1 MKRHGVLCYK
11 ANKVSWLYLSQDAC
25 FGLSVP
31 SFWVSVFS
39 NTIIYVL
46 NYTPSNLPPHSF
58 VSFPNKHRQII
69 YNCFLL
75 VEFVY
80 LVS

>member
-1 MKRHGVLCYK
+1 MF
-11 ANKVSWLYLSQDAC
+11 W
-25 FGLSVP
+25 SVFTGMEKLRA

-39 NTIIYVL
+39 NAIIYVL
-46 NYTPSNLPPHSF
+46 NYTPSSLPPHGF
-58 VSFPNKHRQII
+58 VSFPSKHHQII
-69 YNCFLL
+69 YNHFLL